1 MVLQYPKRKK
11 SGIFCREQ
19 YHIVCKICEGITT
32 DPMKIQILQQNTG
45 KLFFLLREI
54 QKMREQER

>member
-11 SGIFCREQ
+11 SDIICREQ
-19 YHIVCKICEGITT
+19 YHTACEICEDITT
-32 DPMKIQILQQNTG
+32 DPMILQQNTG